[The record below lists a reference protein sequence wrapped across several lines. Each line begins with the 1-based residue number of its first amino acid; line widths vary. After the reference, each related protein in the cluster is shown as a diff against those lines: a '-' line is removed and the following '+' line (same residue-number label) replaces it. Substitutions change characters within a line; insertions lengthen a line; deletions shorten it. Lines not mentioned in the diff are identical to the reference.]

1 MTQNRILI
9 TGGAGFIA
17 SHVAHLIAE
26 KYPSYKVKVEV
37 FVIRA
42 LAVEAS
48 EYDIE
53 D

>member
-1 MTQNRILI
+1 MTQKRILI

-17 SHVAHLIAE
+17 SHVVRKIAE
-26 KYPSYKVKVEV
+26 KYPSYKVNDEV

-42 LAVEAS
+42 LAVEAP

-53 D
+53 E